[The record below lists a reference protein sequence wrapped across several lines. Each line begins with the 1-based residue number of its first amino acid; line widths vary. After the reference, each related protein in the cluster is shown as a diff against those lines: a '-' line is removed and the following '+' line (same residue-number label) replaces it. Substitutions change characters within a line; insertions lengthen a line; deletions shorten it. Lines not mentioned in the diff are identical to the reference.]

1 MTGPEPLTT
10 IVLVLLQVCVLGG
23 LAPLVTGTIRATKA
37 RLQTRRGPSI
47 WQPYRDLRKWWSK
60 ETVESSVGGPVQRH
74 APPVVLGAIVAA
86 AALVPTIAARA
97 PLDRWG
103 DLLAVIGLL
112 ALSRFAL
119 ALAALDAGSAFG
131 GMASS
136 REVAI
141 AALIE
146 PGLVLALVAAAAAAG
161 STDLG
166 AIAANGAA
174 RGLDLLTPSHALAAA
189 AFAIVVLADTGH
201 LPVDN
206 PDTHLELTMVHEGM
220 LLEASGRRL
229 ALLMLAAHLRQAL
242 LLALFLAAFAPWA
255 MASTLSVGPVALGIA
270 AFAIKLLVA
279 GQGLALADAGLPKL
293 RILRLPAFIGVAAML
308 ALVALAAQI
317 WLPA

>member
-1 MTGPEPLTT
+1 VTGSEPLETG
-10 IVLVLLQVCVLGG
+10 VLLLLQICLLGG
-23 LAPLVTGTIRATKA
+23 LAPLVAGMIRATKA
-37 RLQTRRGPSI
+37 RLQSRRGASV
-47 WQPYRDLRKWWSK
+47 WQPYHDLRKWWSK
-60 ETVESSVGGPVQRH
+60 ETVESSVGSPVQRF
-74 APPVVLGAIVAA
+74 APAVVLGAVVAA
-86 AALVPTIAARA
+86 AALVPTVAVRA

-112 ALSRFAL
+112 ALARFTL

-131 GMASS
+131 GLASS

-146 PGLVLALVAAAAAAG
+146 PGLVLALVVAAAAAG

-166 AIAANGAA
+166 SIAESGVA
-174 RGLDLLTPSHALAAA
+174 RGLDLLTPSHVLAAA

-229 ALLMLAAHLRQAL
+229 ALLMFAAHLRQAL
-242 LLALFLAAFAPWA
+242 LIALFLVAFVPWT
-255 MASTLSVGPVALGIA
+255 MAGSLSAGPLLLGSVAFVA
-270 AFAIKLLVA
+270 KLVIA
-279 GQGLALADAGLPKL
+279 GQALALADAGTPKL
-293 RILRLPAFIGVAAML
+293 RILRLPAFIGVAVML
-308 ALVALAAQI
+308 GVVALAAQI